1 MEDNIKLI
9 GKGSYGCVYYP
20 GISCKGNKEIQT
32 KYVSKI
38 VERSDD
44 SLNEIKISKEIKKID
59 NYRKNFLVI
68 DKYCEIYNSRIRK
81 DIKENCHLFDG
92 TKVKDKKSLILY
104 SEYIDGLTIADIL
117 INIENNKELTKFY
130 NGFIKHFSH
139 LLVGLNKLEK
149 REIIH
154 FDLKYSN
161 ILMSNRTGL
170 PIIIDYGISLNMK
183 DVIKV
188 GRYDTVRLSP
198 TFYERMRY
206 DTIESFIYPLDIQI
220 ITYLCI
226 LKVHH
231 NVDEISKD
239 HLYNVVD
246 QYINNNDLLK
256 SEFNKNELRDK
267 YYRFVNKIK
276 ISKIEK
282 IILNMLKYW
291 NTIDMYSLCCHYFII
306 LKELRL
312 NNVILIELKKILRN
326 YIGLLPN
333 ERYNSKEMLIKI
345 SKLLHKKDM
354 IGESIKIKKE
364 LKHINKEE
372 TSIRILQSVYK

>member
-1 MEDNIKLI
+1 MDNIKLI

-20 GISCKGNKEIQT
+20 GISCKGKKETRKQ
-32 KYVSKI
+32 YVSKI
-38 VERSDD
+38 VERSED

-68 DKYCEIYNSRIRK
+68 DKYCEVYNSRIHK

-92 TKVKDKKSLILY
+92 RKDKDNKSLILY
-104 SEYIDGLTIADIL
+104 SEYMDGLTIADIL
-117 INIENNKELTKFY
+117 TNIENNKELIKFY

-161 ILMSNRTGL
+161 ILMNNRTGL

-183 DVIKV
+183 DILKV
-188 GRYDTVRLSP
+188 GSYDTVKLSP
-198 TFYERMRY
+198 TFYERMTY
-206 DTIESFIYPLDIQI
+206 DTIGSFMYPLDVQI

-256 SEFNKNELRDK
+256 SEYNKNELRDK

-282 IILNMLKYW
+282 IILSMLKYW
-291 NTIDMYSLCCHYFII
+291 NTIDMYSLCCHYYII

-312 NNVILIELKKILRN
+312 NNTILIELKKILRN
-326 YIGLLPN
+326 YIQLLPN
-333 ERYNSKEMLIKI
+333 ERYNSEEMLSNI
-345 SKLLHKKDM
+345 SKLLHKKNM
-354 IGESIKIKKE
+354 IGESVKMKKE
-364 LKHINKEE
+364 LKHINAEE
-372 TSIRILQSVYK
+372 TTIRILQSVYK